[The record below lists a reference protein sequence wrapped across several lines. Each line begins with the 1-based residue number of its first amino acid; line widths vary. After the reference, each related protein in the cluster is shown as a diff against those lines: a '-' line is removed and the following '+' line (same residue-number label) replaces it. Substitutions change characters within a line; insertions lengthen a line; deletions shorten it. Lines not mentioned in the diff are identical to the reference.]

1 MEDSEIFSEVVAS
14 FQKRYPRRALC
25 VEKDLDSDNEY
36 VSIDGQ
42 REFCIT
48 GYCLLFNLQRLCK
61 CLLGEIELF

>member
-1 MEDSEIFSEVVAS
+1 MEDSEIFSEVLTS

-25 VEKDLDSDNEY
+25 VEKDLDCENEY

-48 GYCLLFNLQRLCK
+48 GYCLLYNLQRLCK
-61 CLLGEIELF
+61 CLEAELN

>member
-14 FQKRYPRRALC
+14 FQKRYPRRAIC
-25 VEKDLDSDNEY
+25 VEKGLGSENEY

-48 GYCLLFNLQRLCK
+48 GYCLLYNLQRLCK
-61 CLLGEIELF
+61 CLEAELI